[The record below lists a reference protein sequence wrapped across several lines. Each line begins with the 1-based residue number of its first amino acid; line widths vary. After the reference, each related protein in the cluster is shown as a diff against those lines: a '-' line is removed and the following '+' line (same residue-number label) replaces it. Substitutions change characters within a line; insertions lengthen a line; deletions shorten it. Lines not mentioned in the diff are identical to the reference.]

1 MAYGLGMT
9 DASGAPA
16 ELAAGRAALSRGAW
30 LEARRRFEHVLAA
43 EETPDALEGLSW
55 AAWWLEDVGGCLDA
69 RERAYRRYREIGDAR
84 GAARMA
90 LWLGDDHVE
99 FRGAHAVAGGW
110 FRRAAR
116 ILDTLPDCPEHGWLA
131 VFEAHAALER
141 HDLDEAVGL
150 AGRARQCGRCHGAVD
165 LEMFALA
172 SEGVI
177 RIERGDVAGGMRS
190 LDEAAAA
197 ALSGE
202 YENLA
207 SAAWTCCLLM
217 SSCER
222 VRDIDRGAQWC
233 EQIGEYSRRMDA
245 AFLRGVCRAHYGAIQ
260 VWKGSWDEAELE
272 LVEALGELSAN
283 RPNWRSEALVRLGHL
298 RHAQGRHADAQG
310 LFEQAAEHPLA
321 LQGMAALRLDDHDP
335 KAARDLLERAMRHS
349 PHRTGAGQA
358 QALEMLLRADLE
370 LGDTGSARLRLEEL
384 RAAATAAGTAALS
397 AMVEVCEGL
406 VAASDGQH
414 ARACGHFEDAVDRFA
429 RTGAPVEAARARLQL
444 AASLLAL
451 DRREAAEREIRLA
464 HSDLTGIDAVAEREQ
479 ARRLLE
485 RLGADGRASAGRGA
499 TLTDRQL
506 EVLALVAEGL
516 SDQQIAAR
524 LVLSHH
530 TVHRHIANIYTRLD
544 CSSRAAAVAAAS
556 RMGLL

>member
-1 MAYGLGMT
+1 MT
-9 DASGAPA
+9 DASLAQS

-30 LEARRRFEHVLAA
+30 LEAHRCFEHALSAG
-43 EETPDALEGLSW
+43 ETPDALEGLSW
-55 AAWWLEDVGGCLDA
+55 AAWWLEDVEACLDA
-69 RERAYRRYREIGDAR
+69 RERAYRRYRDVGDEC

-131 VFEAHAALER
+131 VFEAHAALDR
-141 HDLDEAVGL
+141 HDLDEAVRL
-150 AGRARQCGRCHGAVD
+150 AGQARQCGRRHGAVD

-177 RIERGDVAGGMRS
+177 RIERDDVAEGMRY
-190 LDEAAAA
+190 LDEAAAS

-222 VRDIDRGAQWC
+222 VRDVDRGAQWC
-233 EQIGEYSRRMDA
+233 QQIGEFSRRMDA
-245 AFLRGVCRAHYGAIQ
+245 TFLRGVCRAHYGTIQ

-272 LVEALGELSAN
+272 LVEALGELSEN
-283 RPNWRSEALVRLGHL
+283 RPTWRSEAVVRLGQL
-298 RHAQGRHADAQG
+298 RRGQGRHDEAQA
-310 LFEQAAEHPLA
+310 LFEQASDHPLA
-321 LQGMAALRLDDHDP
+321 LQGMAALRLDHDDP
-335 KAARDLLERAMRHS
+335 AAARDLLERAMRRI
-349 PHRTGAGQA
+349 PHRSRAGRA
-358 QALEMLLRADLE
+358 QALELLLRADVA
-370 LGDTGSARLRLEEL
+370 LGDARSAQLRLEEL
-384 RAAATAAGTAALS
+384 RAAAAVAGTPALS
-397 AMVEVCEGL
+397 AMLELCEGL
-406 VAASDGQH
+406 VAASTGQH
-414 ARACGHFEDAVDRFA
+414 DLACDHFEDAADRLGH
-429 RTGAPVEAARARLQL
+429 TGAPVDAARARLHL
-444 AASLLAL
+444 AVSLLEL
-451 DRREAAEREIRLA
+451 GRREAAEREVRLA
-464 HSDLTGIDAVAEREQ
+464 HFDLSGIDAVAERAQ
-479 ARRLLE
+479 AQRLLE
-485 RLGADGRASAGRGA
+485 RLAADDRASGGRDGI
-499 TLTDRQL
+499 LTDRQV
-506 EVLALVAEGL
+506 EVLSLVADGL
-516 SDQQIAAR
+516 SDHEIAER

-530 TVHRHIANIYTRLD
+530 TVHRHIANIYTRLG